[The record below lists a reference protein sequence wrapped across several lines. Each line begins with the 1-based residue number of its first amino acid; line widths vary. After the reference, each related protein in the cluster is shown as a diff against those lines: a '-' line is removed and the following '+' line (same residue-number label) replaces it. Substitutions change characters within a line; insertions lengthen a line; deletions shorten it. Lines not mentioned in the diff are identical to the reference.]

1 MKLESNNEMDD
12 ADQVSRSLEI
22 QKIIKSMYSYLD
34 AYLNGEMNY

>member
-12 ADQVSRSLEI
+12 ADQVSCSLEI